1 MKSSSLV
8 GAGCLFAEDSGF
20 VPAEGVVV
28 APEVLAD
35 VFADT
40 KLPFATNA
48 DGSVSLDVYRAWLA
62 STWKTGM
69 TEFEEQSTV
78 FGPMLAVASNDDG
91 ELKRV
96 VAAK

>member
-8 GAGCLFAEDSGF
+8 GSGCLFAEDSGF
-20 VPAEGVVV
+20 VPAVGAVV

-35 VFADT
+35 VFADA

-62 STWKTGM
+62 STWNTGM
-69 TEFEEQSTV
+69 AEFEEQSTV
-78 FGPMLAVASNDDG
+78 FGQVPADASNDDRAPA
-91 ELKRV
+91 RV